1 MGKVIPFP
9 KIKLDRE
16 EQAELIT
23 DDISLELLILL
34 EKYNI
39 DTTRESFA
47 YDMAWVVKFI
57 EVMVGNQF
65 GIESKLGELIRK
77 HRPTDLYEKKTT

>member
-39 DTTRESFA
+39 DTKQVQKLASLGCTNKEISEF
-47 YDMAWVVKFI
+47 
-57 EVMVGNQF
+57 F
-65 GIESKLGELIRK
+65 G
-77 HRPTDLYEKKTT
+77 

>member
-47 YDMAWVVKFI
+47 YDMAWIVKFI

-65 GIESKLGELIRK
+65 GIE
-77 HRPTDLYEKKTT
+77 

>member
-16 EQAELIT
+16 EQVDIIT

-39 DTTRESFA
+39 DTTRESFS

-57 EVMVGNQF
+57 EVMVSNQF
-65 GIESKLGELIRK
+65 GIETKLGELIRK
-77 HRPTDLYEKKTT
+77 HRPQDLYEKKKK

>member
-9 KIKLDRE
+9 RIKLDRE
-16 EQAELIT
+16 EQAEQLT
-23 DDISLELLILL
+23 VDISLELLILL

-47 YDMAWVVKFI
+47 YDMAWIVKFI
-57 EVMVGNQF
+57 EGMVGNQF

-77 HRPTDLYEKKTT
+77 PRPADLYEKNTT